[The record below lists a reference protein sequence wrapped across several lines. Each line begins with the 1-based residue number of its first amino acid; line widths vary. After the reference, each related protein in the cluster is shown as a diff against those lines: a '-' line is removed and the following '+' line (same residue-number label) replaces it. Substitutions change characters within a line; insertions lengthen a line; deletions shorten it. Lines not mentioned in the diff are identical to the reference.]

1 MQTVLGAGG
10 PIANIIARSLPDY
23 CERIR
28 LVSRNPKAVNRG
40 DELFAADLLQPKL
53 VDAAI
58 AGSEVVYLCPGLL
71 YKSSVWEQQWPVV
84 MQNTIN
90 SCEKFGARLVFFDNV
105 YAYGQVT
112 GEMTENT
119 PFNPCSRKGE
129 VRAKIATQLL
139 DAMQQGRVEAMIARS
154 ADFYGPATP
163 YAMLTFMV
171 FDNLNKGKGT
181 QWMIRTDLPHSF
193 TFTPDAGQVTA
204 LLGNTPDAFGQTWHL
219 PTDPAPWTPAQFI
232 EEVHRA
238 YGHNGKPM
246 VLGKGMM
253 KLLSWFIPVLRETLE
268 MQYQNEQAYHFS
280 SAKILNELDIPFTPY
295 ARGLKETIQY
305 YQKLRKK

>member
-40 DELFAADLLQPKL
+40 DALFAADLLQPKL
-53 VDAAI
+53 VDAAV

-105 YAYGQVT
+105 YAYGRVD
-112 GEMTENT
+112 GEMTEST

-139 DAMQQGRVEAMIARS
+139 DAMQQGRVEALIARS

-163 YAMLTFMV
+163 LCHAHLFGVRQSQQRQRHAVDDPHRPAPQLYLYPRRRTGHRPARQYPRRFRT
-171 FDNLNKGKGT
+171 NLASAYRPSTLDPGT
-181 QWMIRTDLPHSF
+181 VYRRSTTRLRTYRQTH
-193 TFTPDAGQVTA
+193 G
-204 LLGNTPDAFGQTWHL
+204 FGQRHDESTVVVYTHL
-219 PTDPAPWTPAQFI
+219 A
-232 EEVHRA
+232 
-238 YGHNGKPM
+238 
-246 VLGKGMM
+246 
-253 KLLSWFIPVLRETLE
+253 
-268 MQYQNEQAYHFS
+268 
-280 SAKILNELDIPFTPY
+280 
-295 ARGLKETIQY
+295 
-305 YQKLRKK
+305 